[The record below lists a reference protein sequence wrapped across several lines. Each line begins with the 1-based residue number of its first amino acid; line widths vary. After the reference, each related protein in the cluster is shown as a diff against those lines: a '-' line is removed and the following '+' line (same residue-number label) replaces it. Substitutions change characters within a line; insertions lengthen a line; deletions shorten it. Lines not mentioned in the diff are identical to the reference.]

1 MKAIFDSVNVLAVY
15 NTVQY
20 GIDQDHQCH
29 NMYCYFTVYQSFIL
43 KYDKDRSIFKF
54 VIVKAAQD
62 DGK

>member
-1 MKAIFDSVNVLAVY
+1 MVLIKIINVIICIVIF
-15 NTVQY
+15 T
-20 GIDQDHQCH
+20 I
-29 NMYCYFTVYQSFIL
+29 YQSFIL